1 MKTVTKIHQMLLLNL
16 INVGI
21 VVFWSVDGAFMT
33 NYLTKKEF
41 CFSPFGLTDFQA
53 SIIMNIG
60 QVMIVLGVL
69 FGYLSDRTRT
79 AMGKRKPYML
89 SGAIIAAILY
99 CLIPTTNSLVLVIAL
114 QVVVYFFIV
123 WMAIPYYSM
132 IPDVTPADKLSTCNA
147 FWSLFA
153 GIGTVVGYAVIGG
166 ILCDQCAYPKL
177 YRFLPFYATGG
188 ALLLFSIL
196 TVGTVRE
203 DTNYADAPEREKGGF
218 GKWLVGLLAELKNH
232 TDFCWFMVFNFF
244 VWVGLQG
251 FVKFFTRFMDSDMG
265 VPLDTAALALGL
277 LPIVLMVFAVPVGIL
292 GDKLNRK
299 KFLLFG
305 VILTAAAM
313 FAGYL
318 LIPPNVNT
326 GGAAVR
332 EAATRQAAVEKYDY
346 QACLNGNPDACRAE
360 SSNMLGKIGL
370 LREEPLKTTAFT
382 LGFASAGLCVVFILM
397 AAIAPTLMP
406 QDKIGEYMG
415 LLSASTG
422 LGSFFGLGLSG
433 YFSTLLLNSIHCRV
447 IFIIGVA
454 FLVIAAAVLAAKVNI
469 KNAWELAEEQQAQ

>member
-1 MKTVTKIHQMLLLNL
+1 MKTVTKIHQMMLLNL

-33 NYLTKKEF
+33 NYLTKTEF

-53 SIIMNIG
+53 SVILNTG

-69 FGYLSDRTRT
+69 FGYISDRTRT
-79 AMGKRKPYML
+79 SMGKRKPYML
-89 SGAIIAAILY
+89 SGAIVASILY
-99 CLIPTTNSLVLVIAL
+99 CLIPVTNSLALVIAL
-114 QVVVYFFIV
+114 QVVVYFFVV

-166 ILCDQCAYPKL
+166 MLCDQCSLPKL
-177 YRFLPFYATGG
+177 YRYLPFFATGG
-188 ALLLFSIL
+188 AILFFSIL

-203 DTNYADAPEREKGGF
+203 DTDYSNTPEPEKVGF
-218 GKWLVGLLAELKNH
+218 GKWLAGLLAELKGYK
-232 TDFCWFMVFNFF
+232 DFCWFMVFNFF

-305 VILTAAAM
+305 VLLTAAAM
-313 FAGYL
+313 LAGYL
-318 LIPPNVNT
+318 FIPPNVNK
-326 GGAAVR
+326 GDAVARAA
-332 EAATRQAAVEKYDY
+332 AAQQTAGEKYDY
-346 QACLNGNPDACRAE
+346 EECLKGNPDACQAE
-360 SSNMLGKIGL
+360 SPNMLGKIGL
-370 LREEPLKTTAFT
+370 LREEPLRTTAFT

-415 LLSASTG
+415 LLSATTG

-433 YFSTLLLNSIHCRV
+433 YFSTLLLSSIHCRV
-447 IFIIGVA
+447 IFILGVV
-454 FLVIAAAVLAAKVNI
+454 FLVIAAAVLALKVNI
-469 KNAWELAEEQQAQ
+469 KNAWELAEEGKA